1 MFINSSSTFQSK
13 ILQTAIEID
22 ESYKKYI
29 QSREK
34 IVSPF
39 SETSCSIIKT

>member
-1 MFINSSSTFQSK
+1 
-13 ILQTAIEID
+13 LQTAIEID
-22 ESYKKYI
+22 ESYKEYI

-39 SETSCSIIKT
+39 AGTSCSIIKT